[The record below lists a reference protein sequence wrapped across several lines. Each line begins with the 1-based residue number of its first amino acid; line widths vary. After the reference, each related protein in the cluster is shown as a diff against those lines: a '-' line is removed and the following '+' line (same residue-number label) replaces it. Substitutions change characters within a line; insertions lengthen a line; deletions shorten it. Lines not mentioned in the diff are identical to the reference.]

1 MASWVEKA
9 SYAAADPGRV
19 SVLVALA
26 QVSAGTT
33 NGQAIDE
40 LTLANASG
48 MLYQRISGQ
57 AIETARILA
66 YISDLAA
73 NDLLRR
79 DASGFRWEL
88 TPLGTLVSRQWAPG
102 EVEPPGTDALETDD
116 IRSWRDRLIDQM
128 DDDAGL
134 AEEAGIAIEELLAG
148 QGARLA
154 ELRVLNRILGEEE
167 LPGWLQAMA
176 GELGTIEE

>member
-19 SVLVALA
+19 SVLVAIA
-26 QVSAGTT
+26 QAGEA
-33 NGQAIDE
+33 GAIDE
-40 LTLANASG
+40 LTLANGAG
-48 MLYQRISGQ
+48 MLYQRITGQ
-57 AIETARILA
+57 AVETARILS
-66 YISDLAA
+66 YITDLAA

-88 TPLGTLVSRQWAPG
+88 TPLGTLVSRQWAAS
-102 EVEPPGTDALETDD
+102 EIEPPGNDPLETGD
-116 IRSWRDRLIDQM
+116 IRAWRDRLVAQM

-134 AEEAGIAIEELLAG
+134 AEEAGIALDELLAG

-154 ELRVLNRILGEEE
+154 ELRVLNRILGEAE
-167 LPGWLQAMA
+167 LPGWLRAMA
-176 GELGTIEE
+176 DGLEAGEE